1 MGGYMKNSTIS
12 LLILCTSFPLAAQ
25 SPADYPQK
33 LHVTSSHL
41 IFDPSGKNRAPSL
54 QIDAVVNG
62 KRYVLLGS
70 APVAAHNVRGF
81 HPSTLPVGDYRAK
94 SISGDHKSDNLFSLG
109 YEILLS
115 GGNTAKFDVVGEGD

>member
-1 MGGYMKNSTIS
+1 MKNGSIS
-12 LLILCTSFPLAAQ
+12 LLILCTSFTFAAQ
-25 SPADYPQK
+25 NPADYSQK

-41 IFDPSGKNRAPSL
+41 IFDPSGKNLVPSL

-70 APVAAHNVRGF
+70 APAAAHVVGGF
-81 HPSTLPVGDYRAK
+81 HPSILPVGDYRAK
-94 SISGDHKSDNLFSLG
+94 SIFGDRKPDSLFFLS

-115 GGNTAKFDVVGEGD
+115 GGKTAKFDVVGEGD

>member
-1 MGGYMKNSTIS
+1 MKNGTIS
-12 LLILCTSFPLAAQ
+12 LLILCTSFTVAAQ
-25 SPADYPQK
+25 KPADYPQT

-41 IFDPSGKNRAPSL
+41 IFDPSGKNPVPSL

-70 APVAAHNVRGF
+70 APAAHVHIVGGF
-81 HPSTLPVGDYRAK
+81 HSGILPVGDYRAR
-94 SISGDHKSDNLFSLG
+94 SVLGDHKPDNLFFLS

-115 GGNTAKFDVVGEGD
+115 DGKTAKFDVVGEGD